1 VGTGRGLAREYTA
14 GTVYN
19 HCRSDIR
26 DMLDGM
32 EVIDPPGVADAMHW
46 APGIPAPVQ
55 SQAGGH
61 VLAVVARTGGA

>member
-1 VGTGRGLAREYTA
+1 
-14 GTVYN
+14 
-19 HCRSDIR
+19 
-26 DMLDGM
+26 MLNGM